1 MTLEN
6 IQLGIRGHD
15 VPLNDPRALAAKIKE
30 LGFQC
35 VQLAITK
42 SFPNLVK
49 TNGQLDD
56 QLVDQLTQYFGD
68 DHLPLS
74 VLGCYTNI
82 IHPDQQTRNQN
93 ITRIKN
99 YLDYAGRFGRAVPVA
114 TETGSVIP
122 SGYTT
127 KNFTAEAFKQAV
139 AAISDLCAHAER
151 AGAIFAIEP
160 GRNHPVYSVEKV
172 VELLDEVQSPNLGVV
187 LDLPG
192 LLYQGNV
199 DQQAAILDYAL
210 DHFGNRI
217 VAFHLKDLVI
227 NGPQITFTRLGKG
240 QLDYRA
246 YLKTVAAFRPG
257 AKVTFEGMPLE
268 DEIASQQILASTEE

>member
-1 MTLEN
+1 MEN

-15 VPLNDPRALAAKIKE
+15 VLLHDPRALAAKIQD

-42 SFPNLVK
+42 SFPDLVGE
-49 TNGQLDD
+49 NGQLND
-56 QLVDQLTQYFGD
+56 QLVDKLRQYFGD
-68 DHLPLS
+68 KHLPLA

-82 IHPDQQTRNQN
+82 IHPDKETRKQN
-93 ITRIKN
+93 IDRIKN
-99 YLDYAGRFGRAVPVA
+99 YLDFAGRFGKAVPVA

-127 KNFTAEAFKQAV
+127 KNFTDDAFDQATKV
-139 AAISDLCAHAER
+139 ISEICAHAQKV
-151 AGAIFAIEP
+151 GATFAIEP

-172 VELLDEVQSPNLGVV
+172 AELIDRVQSPNLGVV

-199 DQQAAILDYAL
+199 DQQAQILDYAL
-210 DHFGNRI
+210 SHFGDRI

-227 NGPQITFTRLGKG
+227 NDSQITFTRLGQG

-246 YLKTVAAFRPG
+246 YVETVASFHPG

-268 DEIASQQILASTEE
+268 DEIASKQILEQTEE